1 MAIKQAKGNSMPR
14 HSILAVDDNKTNLQI
29 IKGILE
35 SDYDVMLALSG
46 EMALRF
52 IEKKRPDLVLLDLR
66 MPGMSG
72 REVFER
78 IHANP
83 DLANLPVFFL
93 TADMTERTES
103 ECLELGAADF
113 VTKPIVPLVL
123 KSRIAKA
130 LELVG
135 YQEQLQTA
143 IDQRAHD
150 AELLSLQAIEAIVH
164 IIDARDEET
173 NGHSRRVAEH
183 SRSIAVQ
190 MGLEDEA
197 AEAVYRSAL
206 LHDVGKIGIPDAILK
221 SDKPLTNDQY
231 DLVKTHTTIGAN
243 ILSVITT
250 FEHLPEGARYHHER
264 YDGSGYPEGLSGNDI
279 PLIGRIVAV
288 ADVYDAMT
296 SKRRYKDGIGKEE
309 VLAEMERDSGTKFD
323 PTVVEAFIRTLC
335 E

>member
-1 MAIKQAKGNSMPR
+1 MPYR
-14 HSILAVDDNKTNLQI
+14 APRGAS
-29 IKGILE
+29 GRRPLE
-35 SDYDVMLALSG
+35 SLPSNSKKPG
-46 EMALRF
+46 E
-52 IEKKRPDLVLLDLR
+52 
-66 MPGMSG
+66 
-72 REVFER
+72 
-78 IHANP
+78 
-83 DLANLPVFFL
+83 
-93 TADMTERTES
+93 TATGPTS
-103 ECLELGAADF
+103 
-113 VTKPIVPLVL
+113 KPI
-123 KSRIAKA
+123 S
-130 LELVG
+130 
-135 YQEQLQTA
+135 
-143 IDQRAHD
+143 
-150 AELLSLQAIEAIVH
+150 S
-164 IIDARDEET
+164 
-173 NGHSRRVAEH
+173 HSC
-183 SRSIAVQ
+183 
-190 MGLEDEA
+190 
-197 AEAVYRSAL
+197 RSAL